1 MYDLVKDCIENYL
14 QLQITD
20 ENINM
25 ESYNLQN
32 GEKRYFRFHENW
44 HCDHI
49 ECTIKI
55 LIPDIVLE
63 YNINY

>member
-1 MYDLVKDCIENYL
+1 
-14 QLQITD
+14 
-20 ENINM
+20 M